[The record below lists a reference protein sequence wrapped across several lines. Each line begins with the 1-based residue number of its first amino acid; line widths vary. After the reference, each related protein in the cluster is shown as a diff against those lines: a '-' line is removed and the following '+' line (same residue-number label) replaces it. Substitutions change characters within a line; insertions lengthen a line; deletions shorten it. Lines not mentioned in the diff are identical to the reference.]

1 MLSGGLPSLPL
12 LIAADNLPAIN
23 LRPGQTLQG
32 VVQAGEGGGLTVR
45 TAGVSIPLE
54 GNTLAPGQRVTIE
67 ATADA
72 QGKLQLRITP
82 HSDTAAQRGA
92 VPVLTGALGAL
103 AQFQSLAPSIPP
115 FLAPRDTWLRQLAA
129 AWFGRTGDSDD
140 TDAWRSLLQSAR
152 ATGWNPPP
160 GLAEMLSEG
169 DAPEPWL
176 QLLRALGPR
185 NLTEG
190 KFAAALARGDEGLL
204 AEEADVRTV
213 IARLFSDPALR
224 AALAEGGKLETF
236 DTLNRAL
243 LDRLDRAALANT
255 LALEG
260 RYAFLDLPAP
270 GMQHARV
277 HWFGGK
283 GEKQPPAE
291 KPEYGFAALDI
302 ELSQLGPM
310 WITLRRT
317 RAGCEC
323 GLRAVNDDA
332 IRLVRSERAE
342 LAGGLQ
348 AAGYERPK
356 ITVGRWHGDA
366 LRSLTEAFEE
376 TQHGR

>member
-1 MLSGGLPSLPL
+1 MLSGGLPSLSL
-12 LIAADNLPAIN
+12 LIAADKLPAIN

-32 VVQAGEGGGLTVR
+32 VVQAGEGGGLSVR
-45 TAGVSIPLE
+45 TAGVSIPLD
-54 GNTLAPGQRVTIE
+54 GTALTPGQSVTIE
-67 ATADA
+67 AATDV

-82 HSDTAAQRGA
+82 HGDVVATRGA
-92 VPVLTGALGAL
+92 VPVIAGALGAL
-103 AQFQSLAPSIPP
+103 AQFQTLAPSIPP

-129 AWFGRTGDSDD
+129 AWFGRSGDSDD
-140 TDAWRSLLQSAR
+140 SDSWRALLQSAR

-160 GLAEMLSEG
+160 GLADMLAEG
-169 DAPEPWL
+169 DTPEPWL

-204 AEEADVRTV
+204 AEEADIRTV

-236 DTLNRAL
+236 DTLNRTL

-260 RYAFLDLPAP
+260 RYAYIDLPAH
-270 GMQHARV
+270 GMRHARV

-283 GEKQPPAE
+283 GEKGEPAG

-332 IRLVRSERAE
+332 IRLIRGERAE

-348 AAGYERPK
+348 AAGYTRPK
-356 ITVGRWHGDA
+356 IIVGRWHGDA

-376 TQHGR
+376 THHGR